1 MSPGETNARRSSP
14 LDRPGGHG
22 ADRSPPT
29 PTLPLQ
35 GGGGRTLSPPGPP
48 PGPPGRSSVVAILLL
63 PLLSLLASFPALAEP
78 VDADPK
84 LDGVYDLP
92 AVTVRAE
99 RSDERLRSDR
109 AAAGT
114 VLDADDLDDAGVTLP
129 EVLDQ
134 QVGVRTTRVGGPAAF
149 TSLSIRGSTPEQV
162 LVVLD
167 GVPLNAAIGGPVD
180 LSRLPVGNL
189 ARVEIVRGAAPIR
202 FGPSAIGGVVAV
214 ETRGGEERELSAALG
229 VGSWWR
235 RQARVYVAEPLR
247 RGSLSLGVDYDGQ
260 EGGFPYWN
268 DGGTR
273 YEPGDDHATRRANN
287 RSDQLNLLAR
297 ARLRLSERWDL
308 SMMDWLFWRDQG
320 LPGLGL
326 YDTSRSELDRLDNL
340 LVISG
345 AGRGLASERLD
356 VEAQLSMLVA
366 RTRMA
371 DPLGEIGL
379 GRDEVSDL
387 CLTPFARAY
396 VHYALTDWW
405 DWTAAASS
413 RLERFEPSDAGLAG
427 EPSSRL
433 TTTLGVESGLRVR
446 PIRLLLLPSGRV
458 EWARHA
464 LHPRQTGPTE
474 LAARDGEHVEG
485 SARLALVQEPVAGT
499 RLTMS
504 GGRAV
509 RLPSLFEL
517 FGNTGGVLGNPALA
531 PEIAWSVE
539 GGVIH
544 AARWLPRWARLRLEV
559 HAFWSRVDDRI
570 GYVQNAQ
577 NVSVAVNTDRA
588 RVYGLESAARLDL
601 FGHLRL
607 DGNHTLSRTRNESAA
622 LARHGKILP
631 LRPASEWHLRA
642 EGYLRRVAWL
652 REAAV
657 YGDLDWAAGNFLDE
671 ANLVTVPARLY
682 LGAGASVTL
691 RPWRLRLA
699 LAVRNLLDEANQDL
713 VGHPLPGR
721 SVFLTLS
728 GRAW

>member
-1 MSPGETNARRSSP
+1 MG
-14 LDRPGGHG
+14 
-22 ADRSPPT
+22 PT
-29 PTLPLQ
+29 P
-35 GGGGRTLSPPGPP
+35 S
-48 PGPPGRSSVVAILLL
+48 PGRSSAVATCLLA
-63 PLLSLLASFPALAEP
+63 LLSLLAPPRALAEP
-78 VDADPK
+78 AEAEPK

-92 AVTVRAE
+92 EITVHAPRP
-99 RSDERLRSDR
+99 DEQLRSDR

-114 VLDADDLDDAGVTLP
+114 VLDEDDLDDAGVTLP

-134 QVGVRTTRVGGPAAF
+134 QVGVRAIRVGGPAAF

-202 FGPSAIGGVVAV
+202 FGPSAIGGVVVV
-214 ETRGGEERELSAALG
+214 ETRAGGERELSASLG
-229 VGSWWR
+229 AGSWWR
-235 RQARVYVAEPLR
+235 RQARAHVAQPFKR
-247 RGSLSLGVDYDGQ
+247 WDLSLGVDYDGQ

-273 YEPGDDHATRRANN
+273 YEPGDDHGARRVNN

-297 ARLRLSERWDL
+297 ARLRLSERWEI
-308 SMMDWLFWRDQG
+308 SMTDWLFWRDQG

-356 VEAQLSMLVA
+356 LEAQLSMLVA

-387 CLTPFARAY
+387 SLTPFGRALVRY
-396 VHYALTDWW
+396 TLTDWW
-405 DWTAAASS
+405 DWTAAAST

-433 TTTLGVESGLRVR
+433 TTTFGVESGLRVR
-446 PIRLLLLPSGRV
+446 PIRLLVLPSGRV

-464 LHPRQTGPTE
+464 LHPRQTGPVE
-474 LAARDGEHVEG
+474 LRARDGEHVEG

-499 RLTMS
+499 RLTVS

-517 FGNTGGVLGNPALA
+517 FGNTGGVLGNPDLA
-531 PEIAWSVE
+531 PETAWSVE

-544 AARWLPRWARLRLEV
+544 AARWLPRWARLRLEL

-588 RVYGLESAARLDL
+588 TIYGLESAARMDL
-601 FGHLRL
+601 FNHLRV
-607 DGNHTLSRTRNESAA
+607 DGNYTLSRTRNESAA
-622 LARHGKILP
+622 LARQGRVLP

-642 EGYLRRVAWL
+642 EGYLRGVAWL

-657 YGDLDWAAGNFLDE
+657 YGELDWAAGNFLDE
-671 ANLVTVPARLY
+671 ANLVAVPARLY
-682 LGAGASVTL
+682 LGLGTSVTVTA
-691 RPWRLRLA
+691 WRLRLA
-699 LAVRNLLDEANQDL
+699 LAVRNLLDEASQDL
-713 VGHPLPGR
+713 VGHPVPGR
-721 SVFLTLS
+721 SVFVTLS
-728 GRAW
+728 GRAR